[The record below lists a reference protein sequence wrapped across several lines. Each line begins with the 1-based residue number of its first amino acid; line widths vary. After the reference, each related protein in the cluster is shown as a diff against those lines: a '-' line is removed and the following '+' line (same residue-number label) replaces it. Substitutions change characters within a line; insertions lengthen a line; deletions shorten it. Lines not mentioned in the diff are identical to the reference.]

1 MFFHQSRLIVAH
13 AWPMLIAQLASMG
26 MMVIDTVLLG
36 HFGTEDLAAVAV
48 GSGIY
53 VAVILAL
60 SSVVQAVSPTVA
72 HLKGEGRDGEL
83 AGVLHQG
90 FWLALTL
97 SVPGVLCL
105 LHPDPLLGLSSL
117 EPGVESKV
125 RGYLAALAWGMPASL
140 LYRAFYAFC
149 VAVGQPRPLM
159 AISLLCTLV
168 HGLLASALVSGA
180 WGGTPLGA
188 LGCGASNALIGWLAL
203 AAGLTYMR
211 TSRRLRVYRLFHGW
225 RPPRLEMQRAL
236 LRLGVPMGLSG
247 FVEISAFTFIALFV
261 AQLGTQVVA
270 GHRVVANLAGICYM
284 LPLSLA
290 LATLPCVGQAAG
302 ARDWRGARVSA
313 LAGRV
318 RRRPRFHRVQRG
330 LVVRPDGAGRR
341 LHRRSG
347 GARRGPVADRLSGG
361 VSGVRRGADGRRAR
375 LARLQDHLPAHAGA
389 CRRLLGRRAVR
400 RVVAGV
406 PRAASDGRRGLLAGV
421 AAEPCFRGGFP
432 GLAAVAG
439 GPRAAPLTGAPA
451 GPENC
456 FAGSGRGAASRVFQ
470 PN

>member
-72 HLKGEGRDGEL
+72 HLKGAGRDGEL

-203 AAGLTYMR
+203 AAGLAYMR
-211 TSRRLRVYRLFHGW
+211 ASRRLRVYRLFHGW

-302 ARDWRGARVSA
+302 ARDWRSARVSA
-313 LAGRV
+313 LAGV
-318 RRRPRFHRVQRG
+318 CVAG
-330 LVVRPDGAGRR
+330 LVSTAFGAALWCGRTALVDAYTDDPVVRGVGLSLIAYLAAYQVFDAVQT
-341 LHRRSG
+341 
-347 GARRGPVADRLSGG
+347 VA
-361 VSGVRRGADGRRAR
+361 
-375 LARLQDHLPAHAGA
+375 AHALRGYKITF
-389 CRRLLGRRAVR
+389 LPMLVH
-400 RVVAGV
+400 VAAFWGV
-406 PRAASDGRRGLLAGV
+406 GLAGGWWLAFRAPRPMG
-421 AAEPCFRGGFP
+421 AAGFW
-432 GLAAVAG
+432 LASLLSLVFAAVFLGWLLWRVA
-439 GPRAAPLTGAPA
+439 RAQ
-451 GPENC
+451 
-456 FAGSGRGAASRVFQ
+456 RR
-470 PN
+470 

>member
-72 HLKGEGRDGEL
+72 HLKGAGRDGEL

-211 TSRRLRVYRLFHGW
+211 ASRRLRVYRLFHGW

-302 ARDWRGARVSA
+302 ARDWQGARVSA
-313 LAGRV
+313 LAGV
-318 RRRPRFHRVQRG
+318 CVAG
-330 LVVRPDGAGRR
+330 LVSTAFGAALWCGRMALVDAYTDDPVVRGVGLSLIAYLAAYQVFDAVQTVAAHA
-341 LHRRSG
+341 L
-347 GARRGPVADRLSGG
+347 RGYKITFLPMLVHVAAFWGVGLSGG
-361 VSGVRRGADGRRAR
+361 WWLAFRA
-375 LARLQDHLPAHAGA
+375 
-389 CRRLLGRRAVR
+389 
-400 RVVAGV
+400 
-406 PRAASDGRRGLLAGV
+406 PR
-421 AAEPCFRGGFP
+421 PM
-432 GLAAVAG
+432 
-439 GPRAAPLTGAPA
+439 
-451 GPENC
+451 
-456 FAGSGRGAASRVFQ
+456 GAAGFWLASLLSLVFAALFLGWLLWRVARAQ
-470 PN
+470 RR